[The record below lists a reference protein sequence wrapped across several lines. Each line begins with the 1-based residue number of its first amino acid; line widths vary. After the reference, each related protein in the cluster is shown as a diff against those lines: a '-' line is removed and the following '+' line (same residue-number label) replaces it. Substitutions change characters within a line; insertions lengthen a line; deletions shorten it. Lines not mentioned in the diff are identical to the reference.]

1 MVLKYM
7 AKYCITITNTYI
19 CRKHTTGWITVVQFP
34 GGAGTFL
41 VYATTS
47 RPALGPSQ
55 PPNQGVPGVLSTA
68 VKQPEHK
75 ADHSPLSSAEV
86 RKCGDTPPLSHV
98 FMSQYLVKHRD
109 NFTFILPPKRKE
121 KSKENFLPI

>member
-75 ADHSPLSSAEV
+75 ADHHYLLLLLLRSMHVLYLHPSIPLH
-86 RKCGDTPPLSHV
+86 GMV
-98 FMSQYLVKHRD
+98 FS
-109 NFTFILPPKRKE
+109 
-121 KSKENFLPI
+121 